1 MMISPRL
8 RGRPA
13 QARWRGI
20 AARVS
25 AYSSGGQDG
34 PTAATTVQK
43 AQPASLIRAPRPA
56 GYLALA
62 AQSAW
67 YSMPSDFISADF
79 SAQAAFC
86 FSGPRRSVILSH
98 SLAAESS
105 ASFGDFRLARASVI
119 SNESLRWYSSAAGM
133 TGSGTRY
140 GKLAW
145 MASRY
150 LSASGNSLRNFSDFR
165 WLTRQGSM
173 IVLASMTILRL
184 CSGSEMNS
192 SAFKVG
198 SIFFEYFETANAR
211 PGVMSGRL
219 TILPSMS
226 APGTRPKPALPTMT
240 DSAAV
245 PPRLP
250 VEVHE

>member
-1 MMISPRL
+1 MPVQVRDGVTEHL
-8 RGRPA
+8 VVHL
-13 QARWRGI
+13 
-20 AARVS
+20 ARVK
-25 AYSSGGQDG
+25 GGGVLVGREDG
-34 PTAATTVQK
+34 NRRRQVADLAEHVPGGARRTRLGMLERRDDRGER
-43 AQPASLIRAPRPA
+43 ASCLGHRRRPIVRG

-67 YSMPSDFISADF
+67 YSMPSGFISADF

-86 FSGPRRSVILSH
+86 FSGPRRSLILSR

-150 LSASGNSLRNFSDFR
+150 LSASGNSLRNF
-165 WLTRQGSM
+165 
-173 IVLASMTILRL
+173 
-184 CSGSEMNS
+184 
-192 SAFKVG
+192 
-198 SIFFEYFETANAR
+198 
-211 PGVMSGRL
+211 
-219 TILPSMS
+219 
-226 APGTRPKPALPTMT
+226 
-240 DSAAV
+240 
-245 PPRLP
+245 
-250 VEVHE
+250 